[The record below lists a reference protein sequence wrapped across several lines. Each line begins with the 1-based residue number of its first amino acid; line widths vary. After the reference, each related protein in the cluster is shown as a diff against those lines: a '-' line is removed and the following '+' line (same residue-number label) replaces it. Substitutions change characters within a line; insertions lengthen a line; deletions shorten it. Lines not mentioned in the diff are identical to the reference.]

1 MKATVIIL
9 VLLGLAAAISAMFLV
24 GALRADSSDSAEANA
39 SREVEAI
46 IVKESLPA
54 MTVISSKYVTK
65 KTILNEELP
74 EGYIASS
81 AQAVGRILS
90 VPVVEGQ
97 VLTRSCLVTAGTGAL
112 LAAAIPPGK
121 RAVSVTLSAN
131 DITGGMLY
139 PGCVVDVLAS
149 FRLRSSSRSRGQ
161 ALSTTLLNGIQVLAV
176 GDTSVISGSEL
187 DEEESAKQ
195 KKNGNKTRLTVTL
208 MVEPRQAEALQL
220 AVNNGKIFLAMRNPL
235 DKDLVDVDA
244 TVLSEG
250 RLAKLGSLLTPVV
263 LTNEQK
269 RNRLIDMMNLE
280 DITDAS
286 VPSDTNSQPDELDAL
301 FGNEEFEGRPPSRW
315 GVTVIRGSEIIQ
327 QEMDIPKSDVFSLK
341 EN

>member
-24 GALRADSSDSAEANA
+24 GALHADSSDSAEGNP
-39 SREVEAI
+39 SGEVEAI
-46 IVKESLPA
+46 IVENSLPA
-54 MTVISSKYVTK
+54 MTVISSKHVMK
-65 KTILNEELP
+65 KTIMEEELP

-97 VLTRSCLVTAGTGAL
+97 VLTRSCLVTTGTGAL

-139 PGCVVDVLAS
+139 PGCIVDIIAS
-149 FRLRSSSRSRGQ
+149 FRLKSSNRSRGQ

-176 GDTSVISGSEL
+176 GDTSVVSGNGL
-187 DEEESAKQ
+187 EEENGLTQ
-195 KKNGNKTRLTVTL
+195 KTNGNKTRLTVTL

-220 AVNNGKIFLAMRNPL
+220 AINNGKIFLAMRNPL
-235 DKDLVDVDA
+235 DKELVDVDA
-244 TVLSEG
+244 TVLSQG
-250 RLAKLGSLLTPVV
+250 RLAKLGSLLAPVV

-269 RNRLIDMMNLE
+269 KNALIDKMGLE
-280 DITDAS
+280 NVTDTLA
-286 VPSDTNSQPDELDAL
+286 PPDTNSQPNGLDAL
-301 FGNEEFEGRPPSRW
+301 FGSEGFGAQPPSRW
-315 GVTVIRGSEIIQ
+315 GVTVIWGSEIIQ
-327 QEMDIPKSDVFSLK
+327 QELDIPKSDVFSLE